1 MATLELSIPPHF
13 FDSAKPENN
22 FESVSERIARAFLS
36 DILNIANLRRGDPEA
51 GEPDYIANE
60 RGYEVTFSI
69 SQSIIPQLKGVRNL
83 DGEKRNIEQSLIS
96 DINDAVLRK
105 AQKNYSSVPNLVI
118 LTISTLPTWYYS
130 LYFDTRN
137 PCDRLAMKYGS
148 ARRDQLFRELY
159 QNYILTNKFE
169 NIYIIQP
176 TFDSTFAFFNIK
188 EFGNDGDAFLTHVRT
203 SKPKA
208 FPTYRVVD
216 AGNLM
221 DVNSFEIKI
230 VNYTLEK

>member
-1 MATLELSIPPHF
+1 MAILELRIPPHF

-36 DILNIANLRRGDPEA
+36 GILNIADLRQGDPEE
-51 GEPDYIANE
+51 GEPDYVANE
-60 RGYEVTFSI
+60 KGYEVTFSI
-69 SQSIIPQLKGVRNL
+69 SQSLIPQLRGVRTL
-83 DGEKRNIEQSLIS
+83 DGKKRNIEQSLIS
-96 DINDAVLRK
+96 DIKEAVLRK
-105 AQKNYSSVPNLVI
+105 AQKNYSCVPNLVI

-130 LYFDTRN
+130 LYFDTSN
-137 PCDRLAMKYGS
+137 PCDRLAMKFGS
-148 ARRDQLFRELY
+148 ARRDHLFRELY

-176 TFDSTFAFFNIK
+176 TFDGTFAFFNIK
-188 EFGNDGDAFLTHVRT
+188 DFGNNGDAFLTHVRST
-203 SKPKA
+203 KPKA

-216 AGNLM
+216 AGNLL

-230 VNYTLEK
+230 VNYTFEE